1 MTLSRRSLW
10 LLSTVLFG
18 AASLSTGCIA
28 ATGDSCEIKTHGI
41 SVTAEVKDDGTNV
54 RAKAAFE
61 AGDQSGVG
69 TKLDLC
75 DVDVFTING
84 NNPKRS
90 EDGDSIDYSVSWP
103 SADAPPT
110 YDFKFDRT
118 EDGDLVEWSVDL
130 PPQFDLTG
138 PAGGDISRAE
148 ELELTWEPDNPDGT
162 INIELED
169 EVGEF
174 CIATDMAG
182 HDYMG
187 VGGEDVADNGSRTI
201 PVGAI
206 GPHSDENV
214 DDSCP
219 ATFTLMREQGGTYP
233 SELKEGGS
241 VTALVVRGVDFTS
254 VP

>member
-1 MTLSRRSLW
+1 MNMTDTRCGLC
-10 LLSTVLFG
+10 LLSTVLLG
-18 AASLSTGCIA
+18 AATLNAGCIA

-41 SVTAEVKDDGTNV
+41 SVTARVHDDGTNV
-54 RAKAAFE
+54 RAYAAFE

-84 NNPKRS
+84 QDPQRS
-90 EDGDSIDYSVSWP
+90 EDSDSIEYSVTWP
-103 SADAPPT
+103 SGDAPGT

-130 PPQFDLTG
+130 PPQFEITG
-138 PAGGDISRAE
+138 PSGGDISRAD
-148 ELELTWEPDNPDGT
+148 ELEITWDPANADST
-162 INIELED
+162 MNIELED

-174 CIATDMAG
+174 CIATDMSG

-187 VGGEDVADNGSRTI
+187 VGGEDVADTGSRII
-201 PVGAI
+201 PADAI
-206 GPHSDENV
+206 TLDSDET
-214 DDSCP
+214 DSCP
-219 ATFTLMREQGGTYP
+219 ATFSLMREQGGNYP
-233 SELKEGGS
+233 SALKEGGS
-241 VTALVVRGVDFTS
+241 VTADVERSFDFTS